1 MKQTHKKVFRK
12 RHPLNIS
19 QIISLIFLGIII
31 LGALLLS
38 LPIASRNGMGCGL
51 MKAVFTATSATCV
64 TGLILADTWTQWSG
78 FGQTVI
84 LGLIEIGG
92 LGFMSAASLIIM
104 SLKRKVNMNQQLMIA
119 QSLGSDDINQATRVQ
134 AKIIRGCLSVE
145 GVGAVVL
152 ALRFLPKYGL
162 LKALK
167 LGVFHSVSAF
177 CNAGFD
183 IFGFET
189 PGQSLI
195 PYGTDPIVCITIS
208 LLIII
213 GGIGFLVWDEIFT
226 KRSFFK
232 MNVYSK
238 LVIISTVVLLFCGAF
253 FICITEW
260 NNPLTMGNMNVDQ
273 KLIAGFFQSAT
284 SRTAGFDALNQG
296 AMTDGG
302 KAVTMLLMIIGG
314 SSGSTAGGIK
324 TVTFA
329 VLLIFLWSRMRGK
342 ETVSVFYRTIP
353 YKHILNAVTI
363 FGIMIILAFAGG
375 MIICMDSGIN
385 LTDSLYESISALAT
399 VGLTTG
405 ITPTLGRLSKLLLIV
420 YMYFGRVGILTVS
433 LGFMKNKHGQASYKY
448 AETNLLIG

>member
-1 MKQTHKKVFRK
+1 MKQTRK
-12 RHPLNIS
+12 NLFQKRRPLNIS
-19 QIISLIFLGIII
+19 QIISLVFLGIIL

-38 LPIASRNGMGCGL
+38 LPIASRSGMSCGA

-78 FGQTVI
+78 FGQAVI
-84 LGLIEIGG
+84 LGLIETGG
-92 LGFMSAASLIIM
+92 LGFMSAASLVIM

-119 QSLGSDDINQATRVQ
+119 QSLGSDDISQATQVQ

-162 LKALK
+162 LKALR
-167 LGVFHSVSAF
+167 LGIFHSVSAF

-195 PYGTDPIVCITIS
+195 PYGTDPIVCTT
-208 LLIII
+208 LAMLIII

-238 LVIISTVVLLFCGAF
+238 LVIISTVVLLFGGAF

-260 NNPLTMGNMNVDQ
+260 NNPLTMGNMTVDQ
-273 KLIAGFFQSAT
+273 KLVAGFFQSAT

-329 VLLIFLWSRMRGK
+329 VLLIFLWSKMRGK
-342 ETVSVFYRTIP
+342 DSVSVFFRTIP
-353 YKHILNAVTI
+353 NKHILNAVTI

-405 ITPTLGRLSKLLLIV
+405 ITPTLGRLSKLLLIA
-420 YMYFGRVGILTVS
+420 YMYFGRVGVLTVS
-433 LGFMKNKHGQASYKY
+433 LGFMKNKHNKASYKY

>member
-92 LGFMSAASLIIM
+92 LGFMSAASLVIM

-238 LVIISTVVLLFCGAF
+238 LVIISTVVLLFGGAF